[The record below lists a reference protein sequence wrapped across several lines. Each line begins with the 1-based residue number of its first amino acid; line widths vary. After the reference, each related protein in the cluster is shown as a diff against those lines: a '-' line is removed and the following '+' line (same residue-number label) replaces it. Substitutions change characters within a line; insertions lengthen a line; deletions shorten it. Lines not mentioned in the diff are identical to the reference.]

1 MRVSATCPERI
12 LLSVSSSMPPSFRFP
27 ALKLWFPRWK
37 LQFPQQDTVVSTVGY
52 WSFHGR
58 ILEYLHRDTGFPIV
72 VDPAFNSS
80 PLTVCL
86 IDTLLNS
93 CRTQVWQIP
102 ASATYL
108 PHYLQRSNL
117 FYIRQLRPFCGR
129 WQIKYTFYFLCR
141 ENKFRKQ
148 AFCYLV
154 IFLTIL
160 KIYT

>member
-1 MRVSATCPERI
+1 MDTKPLSIFELSKMDCTALHKKYKVIFICHLSGAYLIICIFFYATF
-12 LLSVSSSMPPSFRFP
+12 LSVSGFETLVSS
-27 ALKLWFPRWK
+27 LEI
-37 LQFPQQDTVVSTVGY
+37 VVSTVGY
-52 WSFHGR
+52 CSFHGR

-117 FYIRQLRPFCGR
+117 FYIR
-129 WQIKYTFYFLCR
+129 
-141 ENKFRKQ
+141 
-148 AFCYLV
+148 
-154 IFLTIL
+154 
-160 KIYT
+160 